1 MGNALKTRR
10 RENWKIKFFHVGH
23 FPKIEERL
31 HRRDS
36 FFPSLFVV
44 FPHAAATKGKRK
56 TKYTGKANMWCWE
69 RRGKGPP
76 SLPVSVPFCLG
87 KKEEAE
93 AEREKVNK
101 KIWERGGGKE
111 RKERGRETDNATLSI
126 NPTTHT
132 KTATKFSFYFCRL
145 PINSLLQIWSA
156 QSSYFQLPITGPY

>member
-1 MGNALKTRR
+1 MGNALKTRK
-10 RENWKIKFFHVGH
+10 RENWKIKFFMSANSQKRRETAQKRFFFSLPLCCISSRRRRKEREKRNIRERQTCDVE
-23 FPKIEERL
+23 KEEERGL
-31 HRRDS
+31 
-36 FFPSLFVV
+36 
-44 FPHAAATKGKRK
+44 
-56 TKYTGKANMWCWE
+56 
-69 RRGKGPP
+69 PP

-156 QSSYFQLPITGPY
+156 